1 MKPTSSE
8 NANGSEVSEVLSL
21 DKNLTEVS
29 NQTKLSGENIQKPRS
44 SRQSVDKLYLLAG
57 MGVGI
62 LILFV
67 YSRRK

>member
-8 NANGSEVSEVLSL
+8 NADRSEVSEVLNL

-29 NQTKLSGENIQKPRS
+29 NQTKLSGENIQKPKS